1 MNEIL
6 IFIQKEAFKLC
17 KKKYSKKYIKLRIQ
31 PIISYINSS
40 NNKKFLISGSQGI
53 GKSSLIL
60 IIKKTLER
68 FYNKKILTLSLDDYY
83 FTKFKRQQLA
93 KEEHEL
99 LATRG
104 VPGTHD
110 IKTLLKDIKKFENNK
125 YPLNIPIFDKLIDT
139 RLKKKNKIYKKC
151 DLLILEGWCCGCKRI
166 NNNYLYKNNNL
177 IEKKFDKDFI
187 WRNYYNKRLGNE
199 YKKLF
204 NLFEDKIF
212 LKAPS
217 FKYVLNWRIK
227 QEKRNTTASI
237 KYKKMNTDEIKLFI
251 QHYEKIT
258 KWMLREFNR
267 FANLV
272 IRIDKDQKIIS
283 VKKI

>member
-166 NNNYLYKNNNL
+166 NNNYLYKNINL

>member
-104 VPGTHD
+104 VP
-110 IKTLLKDIKKFENNK
+110 
-125 YPLNIPIFDKLIDT
+125 
-139 RLKKKNKIYKKC
+139 
-151 DLLILEGWCCGCKRI
+151 
-166 NNNYLYKNNNL
+166 
-177 IEKKFDKDFI
+177 
-187 WRNYYNKRLGNE
+187 
-199 YKKLF
+199 
-204 NLFEDKIF
+204 
-212 LKAPS
+212 
-217 FKYVLNWRIK
+217 
-227 QEKRNTTASI
+227 
-237 KYKKMNTDEIKLFI
+237 
-251 QHYEKIT
+251 
-258 KWMLREFNR
+258 
-267 FANLV
+267 
-272 IRIDKDQKIIS
+272 
-283 VKKI
+283 